1 MATAD
6 PPDFRDGIPFLGGAL
21 WIDLLNTTPVIGG
34 QPLDLIAGPGPLA
47 LWAQHAGLAPTA
59 PPVARDVTE
68 TQALRAALRPVF
80 DALAAGQAVSPAAY
94 EAVNGVLRKVG
105 VTRQLSAEEGHPR
118 LIEHEL
124 CNTSPAAAA
133 AALDFARFVTDY
145 DPLRLRH
152 CSNPACT
159 MVFYDRGKNN
169 RRRWCSMQ
177 ACGNRS
183 KVANYRERKA
193 ARDEA

>member
-1 MATAD
+1 MAATE
-6 PPDFRDGIPFLGGAL
+6 PLDFRDGIPFLGGAL

-47 LWAQHAGLAPTA
+47 LWSHHAGLALTA
-59 PPVARDVTE
+59 QPVARDVAE
-68 TQALRAALRPVF
+68 TQALRTALRPTF
-80 DALAAGQAVSPAAY
+80 DDLAAGQAVSPAVRAT
-94 EAVNGVLRKVG
+94 VNDVLRRVG
-105 VTRQLSAEEGHPR
+105 VTRQLADDDGQPR
-118 LIEHEL
+118 LIEQEV

-133 AALDFARFVTDY
+133 AALDFARFVTDH
-145 DPLRLRH
+145 DPTRLRH

-183 KVANYRERKA
+183 KVASYRERKA
-193 ARDEA
+193 ARDDG